1 MKKIIPIILIVVLI
15 ISMLAGCGNGDA
27 NNGNNGG
34 SGGEEPLEKVLFN
47 IASLKGPTTMGMA
60 KLIEDT
66 KSGDVTHDYQ
76 FEMYGTADEIV
87 PKLVNE
93 EIDVALVPCNLASV
107 LYNRTEGAVQVAG
120 INTLGVLYILES
132 GDSIQSLEDLRGKTI
147 YSVGKGTTPEYS
159 LNYILEENG
168 IVPGNDVQIEF
179 KSEATELAALM
190 GQGKEVAAVLPQP
203 FATVVQAQNPD
214 IRIAIDFTEEW
225 EKIDSK
231 GTLVTGVIIA
241 RKAFIEENP
250 EAFQTFL
257 DEYKMSTQYV
267 NENPEEAAEWIA
279 EYGIVPN
286 AQIGAK
292 AIPKSNIT
300 YIDGDEMQVKINK
313 YLEVLLEA
321 NPQSVGGNLPEDDFY
336 YKK

>member
-1 MKKIIPIILIVVLI
+1 MKKIISIALILVLG
-15 ISMLAGCGNGDA
+15 ISMLAGCGSNGD
-27 NNGNNGG
+27 NDGNGG
-34 SGGEEPLEKVLFN
+34 AIEPAERISFN

-60 KLIEDT
+60 KLIEDA
-66 KSGDVTHDYQ
+66 KSGETAHDYQ
-76 FEMYGTADEIV
+76 FNMYGTADEIV
-87 PKLVNE
+87 PKLVNG

-107 LYNRTEGAVQVAG
+107 LYNRTEGAIQVAG

-147 YSVGKGTTPEYS
+147 YSTGKGTTPEYS
-159 LNYILEENG
+159 LNYILTENG
-168 IVPGNDVQIEF
+168 IVPGDDVQIEF
-179 KSEATELAALM
+179 KSEATEVAALM
-190 GQGKEVAAVLPQP
+190 GQEEGIAAVLPQP
-203 FATVVQAQNPD
+203 FATVIQGQNPNV
-214 IRIAIDFTEEW
+214 RIAIDFTEEW

-241 RKAFIEENP
+241 RRAFIEENQ
-250 EAFQTFL
+250 EAFQAFL
-257 DEYKMSTQYV
+257 EEYKSSTQYV
-267 NENPEEAAEWIA
+267 NENVEEAAEWIA

-300 YIDGDEMQVKINK
+300 YIDGDEMQEKVGN
-313 YLEVLLEA
+313 YLEVLFEA